1 MVISYVVNS
10 IKEVS
15 FQGYQM
21 VITTTGQ
28 FEQMCTT
35 LNRVNWRFKE
45 MIMG

>member
-1 MVISYVVNS
+1 MVISYVVDS
-10 IKEVS
+10 IKVS

>member
-1 MVISYVVNS
+1 M
-10 IKEVS
+10 KEVS

-28 FEQMCTT
+28 FEEIRTM